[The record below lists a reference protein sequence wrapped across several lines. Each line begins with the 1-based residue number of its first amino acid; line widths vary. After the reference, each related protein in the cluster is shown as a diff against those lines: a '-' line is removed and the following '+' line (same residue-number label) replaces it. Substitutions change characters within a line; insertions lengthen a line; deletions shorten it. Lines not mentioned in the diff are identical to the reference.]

1 VVENLYSQVVKAGFL
16 GADMKVL
23 LLGFL
28 IVLVC
33 LFYESEVF
41 ERLAGSKIRG
51 HLHLAYATFGLPLM
65 ILLMEWQRSRRGGG
79 VFRVLGLFALVLLV
93 IFIGILAL
101 IAFLIYRYLRRRR

>member
-1 VVENLYSQVVKAGFL
+1 MVENLYSQVANAGFL

-28 IVLVC
+28 ILLVC

-41 ERLAGSKIRG
+41 ERLAGSKIRE
-51 HLHLAYATFGLPLM
+51 HLHLAYATFGLPLV

-79 VFRVLGLFALVLLV
+79 VFRGLGLLALVALI

>member
-1 VVENLYSQVVKAGFL
+1 MENLYSQVVKAGFL

-28 IVLVC
+28 ILLVC
-33 LFYESEVF
+33 LLYESDVF
-41 ERLAGSKIRG
+41 ERLVNSKIRG
-51 HLHLAYATFGLPLM
+51 HLHLTYATFGLPLV

-79 VFRVLGLFALVLLV
+79 VFRVLGLFAVVLV
-93 IFIGILAL
+93 IVFIGILAL